1 VNKDLQKKIDRITR
15 GVHVDFYAAERGRKF
30 SVDGK
35 VTPAQLRAIADV
47 AEKMSQEYAKKPE
60 EEKKKDQRKE
70 DIGKVVVVVICL
82 AIAGFFMWMC
92 SGVGDITKFMW
103 PY

>member
-1 VNKDLQKKIDRITR
+1 MDEQQKKIDRITG

-30 SVDGK
+30 SIDGK

-47 AEKMSQEYAKKPE
+47 AEEMSFKYAKKPE
-60 EEKKKDQRKE
+60 AEKKEDKRKE
-70 DIGKVVVVVICL
+70 DIGTIVVVVICVVVL
-82 AIAGFFMWMC
+82 GWFMWAC
-92 SGVGDITKFMW
+92 SGAVGDITKFMW